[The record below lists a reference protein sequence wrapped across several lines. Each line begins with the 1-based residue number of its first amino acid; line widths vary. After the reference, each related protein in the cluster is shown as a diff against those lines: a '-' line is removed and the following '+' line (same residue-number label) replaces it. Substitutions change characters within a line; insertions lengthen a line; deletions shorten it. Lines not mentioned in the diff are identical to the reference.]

1 MCGPGVG
8 FRHGEHRAGGI
19 LGHGLA
25 LCAQGDFQPVGI
37 DGLFA
42 VAHSP
47 DDDLFGVLLQCS
59 GLVVVAVGALGHIRQ
74 GKAVAQGIIGHLGL
88 AQGRHGLDAVAGVI
102 VVDRVVA
109 GQSDGLADQL
119 RHFGRRTVIIRHR
132 AGHLH
137 NAQIVPDILV
147 LGALVCNAAGGLG
160 DVQPVGRVVFVQ
172 ARRQFF
178 HLQNIAAVGRYGL
191 RTIVIFRYHIRRGH
205 GKADVVAFPVR
216 VVSGHIRGRRH
227 LEAVLL
233 GKVAGGAVGIG
244 VLVDGRPLH
253 SVLVDG
259 DLCAVRFPGLA
270 LGAVQLA
277 LHRRFHRGHAENAVF
292 FRLVQLDLGQVQS
305 ACGHGI
311 IVRHVE
317 LPGGGG
323 SCRLAVGH
331 HGAQGGQQVAVGVGG
346 LHGKSVGVGRDRVG
360 HGGAIAADLGL
371 AAHGLGGFGDHQRC
385 LILTQGGIQGVQV
398 FLGGV
403 VHPGPGLGAGV
414 DVVGPIIKQITGK
427 EVAGGVGLVHRH
439 PDGQVIAE
447 SVHQRQGVIDGLARP
462 GKVHRADG
470 RGLGALDDGLRVA
483 DLAVGAA
490 QHGGVAVCRA
500 GHHVEHQ
507 CFALVS
513 FQVHDGP
520 GVFDERGAVA
530 IRRVQ
535 LKGFAQGGAGGVGG
549 LHLCPQLIVVH
560 AFIRDGRPA
569 DLIAGLFGIAGIHG
583 EHLAGL
589 AHLLQ
594 AAQHGIDGGVGR
606 ADALGG
612 AGGIA
617 GDAQAHFIKTPAVAA
632 ARKVGIDME
641 GVAVGA
647 VLVLDF
653 AVGIIRQG
661 DGLLRRRNYIAV
673 FIPGFGHTVQRQLIL
688 GVAAAGSRLAGLG
701 PGKGVGQLVVGIER
715 IGRIFCQLGGL
726 HDPERTGVVK
736 DLFVGIRAFCPV
748 AVVGRIGIGKV
759 ERRQVAVAVA
769 AVILADDLNAV
780 VPGRRAG
787 AAGNSTDGL
796 VLGSIPAGGHV
807 AQAAVDR
814 HGHNDPAVVI
824 RQGLSRQVGKGKGC
838 IAAGHRL
845 LTRGKGNVL
854 AFQRCTT
861 NGCVAGIAAHQ
872 HDAVGGQ
879 SAADRRAEI
888 KRSGKGQ
895 VVDGAARN
903 ADRVSNVCQTTLC
916 QAGVAAVACGVH
928 GGHIDAFVI
937 LGRAHVVAVP
947 RGCLTAQGLAGA
959 KAAFVQR
966 LGGGVGVGK
975 GVGIVFDGAAVGFG
989 GDRPIRKGDGAVSV
1003 GHQGVVFVHVFQHQ
1017 YLAEAII
1024 AVLDKAHFQL
1034 GGWQG
1039 LVEVFGAGQTGGIA
1053 VALGVDTLDF
1063 HIEAAGPIL
1072 PTLKGKA
1079 LFVDA
1084 GPIDEGIALGAVR
1097 VDSVNTHLIIGRLA
1111 GGGLI
1116 PGEGVAAVG
1125 VLGIIALGHFQ
1136 VLRCAGAGGIQQV
1149 AVIVLQGFVGD
1160 VGHGG
1165 VAVVAAFIKQ
1175 QQDFARVVPALV
1187 TISVAIVFSRQQALA
1202 GGVVPV
1208 AVCFAFQADFNV
1220 VFINCRRVD
1229 IVSHVCI
1236 GIGAQP
1242 CSKINMAVTGNDIAV
1257 FIFQHIIRCIGIV
1270 IFTGPQAAGMY
1281 QLVFT
1286 IATVACPACDI
1297 YYGWRVRTS
1306 QLCHALGTPAFTGVP
1321 EAILIH
1327 IVVVITIQRIRIA
1340 AIGNSAVITTVFI
1353 HQ

>member
-25 LCAQGDFQPVGI
+25 LCAQGDIQPVGI

-47 DDDLFGVLLQCS
+47 DGDLFGVLLQCS
-59 GLVVVAVGALGHIRQ
+59 GFVVVAVGALGHIRQ

-102 VVDRVVA
+102 VVDSVVA

-137 NAQIVPDILV
+137 NAQIVPDILIR
-147 LGALVCNAAGGLG
+147 GALVCNVAGGLG

-191 RTIVIFRYHIRRGH
+191 RAIVIFRYHIRRGH
-205 GKADVVAFPVR
+205 GKADVVAFLVR

-227 LEAVLL
+227 VEAVLL

-253 SVLVDG
+253 SVLVNG
-259 DLCAVRFPGLA
+259 DLCAVRFPGFA

-305 ACGHGI
+305 ACGPGI
-311 IVRHVE
+311 IVRHIE
-317 LPGGGG
+317 PPGGGG

-385 LILTQGGIQGVQV
+385 LILTHGGIQGVQV

-403 VHPGPGLGAGV
+403 VHPDLGLGAGV
-414 DVVGPIIKQITGK
+414 DVVGLIIKQIAGK
-427 EVAGGVGLVHRH
+427 EIAGGVGLVHRH

-462 GKVHRADG
+462 GKVHLADG

-507 CFALVS
+507 RFALVS
-513 FQVHDGP
+513 FQVHDGL

-594 AAQHGIDGGVGR
+594 AAQHGIDGGVGC

-617 GDAQAHFIKTPAVAA
+617 GDAQAHFIKAPAVAA
-632 ARKVGIDME
+632 ARKVGIDRE

-647 VLVLDF
+647 ILVLDF

-701 PGKGVGQLVVGIER
+701 PGKGVGQLVVVG
-715 IGRIFCQLGGL
+715 QLV
-726 HDPERTGVVK
+726 GVVIQVQVAVGRHAYQLRGLGNGDVVLFK
-736 DLFVGIRAFCPV
+736 NDLVRGIASPV
-748 AVVGRIGIGKV
+748 AVVCQILAYKIQRGQVGK
-759 ERRQVAVAVA
+759 AVAVA
-769 AVILADDLNAV
+769 FPHDFQAAI
-780 VPGRRAG
+780 PGRRAVG
-787 AAGNSTDGL
+787 RGSLQLGQSFGI
-796 VLGSIPAGGHV
+796 GSIPTGDHIPQTAG
-807 AQAAVDR
+807 DR
-814 HGHNDPAVVI
+814 HSHDRPVIIVGQGVV
-824 RQGLSRQVGKGKGC
+824 RQVIEGKSSV
-838 IAAGHRL
+838 AVGH
-845 LTRGKGNVL
+845 NVL
-854 AFQRCTT
+854 ACSQRDVLAFEIDLLAVQRD
-861 NGCVAGIAAHQ
+861 GLIAQVAAHE
-872 HDAVGGQ
+872 HDAVGWLC
-879 SAADRRAEI
+879 AADAG
-888 KRSGKGQ
+888 GKVQRNHYGQ
-895 VVDGAARN
+895 VVDGSAGNFDIFGSKSA
-903 ADRVSNVCQTTLC
+903 LG
-916 QAGVAAVACGVH
+916 QAGVAVAPCVVAGNH
-928 GGHIDAFVI
+928 DPGDRHIHRLVI
-937 LGRAHVVAVP
+937 LAGTHPALVAAGGFRRHTLAAAKSLRNAFGRGIPVAELVGVAVIAADLDCDAP
-947 RGCLTAQGLAGA
+947 IGQAAVLHQLIVFIGIGQHQLLAELNMAALLRRGHQADLQLRRGQGADKLLPARSSCRAGTLAVDAGHADLEIAALPLGLTFKGKAG
-959 KAAFVQR
+959 V
-966 LGGGVGVGK
+966 
-975 GVGIVFDGAAVGFG
+975 VGI
-989 GDRPIRKGDGAVSV
+989 
-1003 GHQGVVFVHVFQHQ
+1003 
-1017 YLAEAII
+1017 
-1024 AVLDKAHFQL
+1024 
-1034 GGWQG
+1034 G
-1039 LVEVFGAGQTGGIA
+1039 LQQGGIA
-1053 VALGVDTLDF
+1053 DTVAVFIGLVNGDMVVD
-1063 HIEAAGPIL
+1063 
-1072 PTLKGKA
+1072 
-1079 LFVDA
+1079 
-1084 GPIDEGIALGAVR
+1084 
-1097 VDSVNTHLIIGRLA
+1097 GRAA
-1111 GGGLI
+1111 GGGGI
-1116 PGEGVAAVG
+1116 PGHVITAVNTLVAGTGSITAFD
-1125 VLGIIALGHFQ
+1125 LQ
-1136 VLRCAGAGGIQQV
+1136 SCGGIRG
-1149 AVIVLQGFVGD
+1149 AVVQDI
-1160 VGHGG
+1160 
-1165 VAVVAAFIKQ
+1165 AVVALEHLIGNIF
-1175 QQDFARVVPALV
+1175 
-1187 TISVAIVFSRQQALA
+1187 LA
-1202 GGVVPV
+1202 GLVVTV
-1208 AVCFAFQADFNV
+1208 DV
-1220 VFINCRRVD
+1220 VEEEQD
-1229 IVSHVCI
+1229 L
-1236 GIGAQP
+1236 A
-1242 CSKINMAVTGNDIAV
+1242 DIADIP
-1257 FIFQHIIRCIGIV
+1257 FLRHRILGQILGIRCKDITHRRSFREVLARQGGNIR
-1270 IFTGPQAAGMY
+1270 AALFY
-1281 QLVFT
+1281 SLHRDDRSA
-1286 IATVACPACDI
+1286 IA
-1297 YYGWRVRTS
+1297 
-1306 QLCHALGTPAFTGVP
+1306 
-1321 EAILIH
+1321 
-1327 IVVVITIQRIRIA
+1327 
-1340 AIGNSAVITTVFI
+1340 
-1353 HQ
+1353 

>member
-8 FRHGEHRAGGI
+8 LRHGEHRAGGI

-25 LCAQGDFQPVGI
+25 LCAQGDFQLFGI

-47 DDDLFGVLLQCS
+47 DGDLFGVLLQCS
-59 GLVVVAVGALGHIRQ
+59 GLVVVAVSALGHIRQ

-109 GQSDGLADQL
+109 GQGDGLADQL

-137 NAQIVPDILV
+137 NAQIVPDILI

-191 RTIVIFRYHIRRGH
+191 RTIVVFRYHIRRGH

-233 GKVAGGAVGIG
+233 GKVASGAVGIG

-259 DLCAVRFPGLA
+259 DLCAVRFPGFA

-277 LHRRFHRGHAENAVF
+277 LHHGFHRGHAENAVF

-305 ACGHGI
+305 ACGRGI

-403 VHPGPGLGAGV
+403 VHPGLGLGAGV
-414 DVVGPIIKQITGK
+414 DVVGLIIKQIAGK
-427 EVAGGVGLVHRH
+427 EVAGGVGLAHRH

-462 GKVHRADG
+462 GKVHLADG

-507 CFALVS
+507 RFALVS
-513 FQVHDGP
+513 FQVHDGL

-535 LKGFAQGGAGGVGG
+535 LKGFAQGGAGGAGG

-617 GDAQAHFIKTPAVAA
+617 GDAQAHFIKAPAVAA
-632 ARKVGIDME
+632 ARKVGIDRE

-701 PGKGVGQLVVGIER
+701 PGKGVGQLVVVG
-715 IGRIFCQLGGL
+715 QLV
-726 HDPERTGVVK
+726 GVVVQVQVAVGRHVRQLRGLGNGDVVLFK
-736 DLFVGIRAFCPV
+736 DDLVRGVASPV
-748 AVVGRIGIGKV
+748 AVVCQFLILTYKIQRGQVGK
-759 ERRQVAVAVA
+759 AVAVA
-769 AVILADDLNAV
+769 FPHDFQAAI
-780 VPGRRAG
+780 PGRRVVDRGSLQLGQSFGIGGIPTGDHIPQTAG
-787 AAGNSTDGL
+787 
-796 VLGSIPAGGHV
+796 
-807 AQAAVDR
+807 DR
-814 HGHNDPAVVI
+814 HGHDRPVVVVG
-824 RQGLSRQVGKGKGC
+824 QGVVRQVIEGKSSV
-838 IAAGHRL
+838 AVGH
-845 LTRGKGNVL
+845 NVL
-854 AFQRCTT
+854 ACSQRD
-861 NGCVAGIAAHQ
+861 VL
-872 HDAVGGQ
+872 VF
-879 SAADRRAEI
+879 EI
-888 KRSGKGQ
+888 
-895 VVDGAARN
+895 D
-903 ADRVSNVCQTTLC
+903 
-916 QAGVAAVACGVH
+916 
-928 GGHIDAFVI
+928 I
-937 LGRAHVVAVP
+937 LAI
-947 RGCLTAQGLAGA
+947 
-959 KAAFVQR
+959 QR
-966 LGGGVGVGK
+966 
-975 GVGIVFDGAAVGFG
+975 D
-989 GDRPIRKGDGAVSV
+989 
-1003 GHQGVVFVHVFQHQ
+1003 
-1017 YLAEAII
+1017 
-1024 AVLDKAHFQL
+1024 
-1034 GGWQG
+1034 
-1039 LVEVFGAGQTGGIA
+1039 
-1053 VALGVDTLDF
+1053 
-1063 HIEAAGPIL
+1063 
-1072 PTLKGKA
+1072 
-1079 LFVDA
+1079 
-1084 GPIDEGIALGAVR
+1084 
-1097 VDSVNTHLIIGRLA
+1097 
-1111 GGGLI
+1111 GLI
-1116 PGEGVAAVG
+1116 A
-1125 VLGIIALGHFQ
+1125 
-1136 VLRCAGAGGIQQV
+1136 
-1149 AVIVLQGFVGD
+1149 
-1160 VGHGG
+1160 
-1165 VAVVAAFIKQ
+1165 
-1175 QQDFARVVPALV
+1175 
-1187 TISVAIVFSRQQALA
+1187 
-1202 GGVVPV
+1202 
-1208 AVCFAFQADFNV
+1208 
-1220 VFINCRRVD
+1220 
-1229 IVSHVCI
+1229 
-1236 GIGAQP
+1236 
-1242 CSKINMAVTGNDIAV
+1242 
-1257 FIFQHIIRCIGIV
+1257 
-1270 IFTGPQAAGMY
+1270 
-1281 QLVFT
+1281 
-1286 IATVACPACDI
+1286 
-1297 YYGWRVRTS
+1297 
-1306 QLCHALGTPAFTGVP
+1306 
-1321 EAILIH
+1321 
-1327 IVVVITIQRIRIA
+1327 
-1340 AIGNSAVITTVFI
+1340 
-1353 HQ
+1353 